1 LGDGFMMLLLGNII
15 YRRPFLKPL
24 AKKLNEKTQLNV
36 HFYGMIYDL
45 LIIIISSENG
55 IEDFQRSDYFW
66 MDKWVCFPFR

>member
-1 LGDGFMMLLLGNII
+1 MMLLLGNMI

-55 IEDFQRSDYFW
+55 IEDFRRSD
-66 MDKWVCFPFR
+66 